1 MCVNYSSPRIPF
13 STLLRLN
20 QASDKTLFRL
30 IHSLELHFR
39 KECQLIK
46 WKGEEGITFSSF
58 YFSFFPPP
66 FLFFFSVG
74 EVIMAVFP
82 LELCHHSRSNSLSF
96 THYFHSSIYPSSSF
110 TRNTF
115 THSSPFSLSICVFLS
130 PSNSLNREKER
141 DFADASRTLFIL
153 FPPILFGSSL
163 FYALCPFICPYPLVF
178 FFSFF
183 LTCFNPNSLSLSL
196 PFCSCSLC

>member
-1 MCVNYSSPRIPF
+1 M
-13 STLLRLN
+13 
-20 QASDKTLFRL
+20 
-30 IHSLELHFR
+30 HSLEQHFR

-46 WKGEEGITFSSF
+46 RKGEVGITFSSF
-58 YFSFFPPP
+58 SFSFFPSTSS
-66 FLFFFSVG
+66 FLFFFSAS

-82 LELCHHSRSNSLSF
+82 LESCHHSRSNSLSF
-96 THYFHSSIYPSSSF
+96 THYLHSSIHPSSSF

-115 THSSPFSLSICVFLS
+115 THSSLFSLPICVSLS
-130 PSNSLNREKER
+130 PSNSLKSEKER

-178 FFSFF
+178 F
-183 LTCFNPNSLSLSL
+183 LLNML
-196 PFCSCSLC
+196 